1 MKDNERG
8 VSIFN
13 LILFL
18 VMIMFIVFLALIIF
32 DNSNTNVSKSKTNK
46 IELEEST
53 TNIASRYYYNEID
66 DGAKAMYDTIWEN
79 IGSLMDGSSKIEFPK
94 NSNISEEKF
103 QTAWDALVLD
113 KPEIFYVDTNNL
125 TLVTK
130 KTIYFG
136 VSNNVY
142 TLQPKDD
149 KKYYIS
155 SFSSQSDITAA
166 TTQINQIVS
175 NVKTTASGTRLDKVK
190 YIHDYLVENITYDQK
205 NDVDNSNIYGALI
218 KKTAVCEGYASAFKY
233 LLDQLGIPCVTVY
246 GDGIDSN
253 GSSESHAWNYVQM
266 DDNQWYAVDT
276 TWDDPILIGKG
287 TISSESKYRYFLKG
301 STSFSA
307 THKEDGDV
315 SGTNQKFT
323 YPTLSTQDY

>member
-8 VSIFN
+8 ISIFN
-13 LILFL
+13 IILFL
-18 VMIMFIVFLALIIF
+18 VMIIFLVFLALIIF
-32 DNSNTNVSKSKTNK
+32 DNSNTLTSQSKTNM
-46 IELEEST
+46 IELKEST

-66 DGAKAMYDTIWEN
+66 DGCKIMYDTIWQN
-79 IGSLMDGSSKIEFPK
+79 VGALMDGNTKIAFQK
-94 NSNISEEKF
+94 NNSISEEKF

-149 KKYYIS
+149 KMYYIS
-155 SFSSQSDITAA
+155 PFSSRADIDTA
-166 TTQINQIVS
+166 TSQIDKVVS
-175 NVKTTASGTRLDKVK
+175 EVKNIASGTRFDKVK
-190 YIHDYLVENITYDQK
+190 LVHDYIIDNVSYDQN
-205 NDVDNSNIYGALI
+205 NDPDNSNIYGALV

-233 LLDQLGIPCVTVY
+233 ILDQLGIPCLSVY

-253 GSSESHAWNYVQM
+253 GSSKSHAWNYVLM
-266 DDNQWYAVDT
+266 DDNKWYAVDT
-276 TWDDPILIGKG
+276 TWDDPILIGRG
-287 TISSESKYRYFLKG
+287 TISSESRYRYFLRG
-301 STSFSA
+301 SNDFEP

-315 SGTNQKFT
+315 SGTGQKFT
-323 YPTLSTQDY
+323 YPTLSTEDY